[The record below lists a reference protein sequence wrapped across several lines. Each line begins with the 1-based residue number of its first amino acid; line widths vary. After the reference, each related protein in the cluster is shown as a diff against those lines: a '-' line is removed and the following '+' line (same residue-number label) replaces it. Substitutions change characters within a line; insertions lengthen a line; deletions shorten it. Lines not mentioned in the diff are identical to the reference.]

1 MRAVFMGSAPLS
13 CASFEVVLGMCDVA
27 AVVTQPDRPR
37 GRRLEVCEC
46 AVKASAGDRV
56 GAILT
61 PKRVNDPDS
70 VEAIAALRPDVII
83 VVAYGQILRPSLL
96 TLPPLGCINVHTSLL
111 PKYRG
116 AAPIQWA
123 IANGETET
131 GVTTMHMDAG
141 MDTGDIIL
149 QEKVAIGEEETAAE
163 LHDRLAFAGASVLKR
178 TLEGLEAG
186 ELPRRPQDNAEATM
200 APLLRKADGEVD
212 WHLSA
217 RDIHN
222 RVRGFNPWPG
232 SVCRTPNGK
241 RLKLWRVGAATVDA
255 GATPGRVVAFDEGQP
270 VVATGKGSIRLLEVQ
285 PEGGKVMDGA
295 SYVRGHSLALGDRL
309 E

>member
-1 MRAVFMGSAPLS
+1 MGSAPLS
-13 CASFEVVLGMCDVA
+13 CASFEVVLEMCDLVA
-27 AVVTQPDRPR
+27 TVTQPDRPR
-37 GRRLEVCEC
+37 GRSLKVCEC
-46 AVKASAGDRV
+46 AVKARASGRAGTL
-56 GAILT
+56 LT
-61 PKRVNDPDS
+61 PDRVNDPAS
-70 VEAIAALRPDVII
+70 VDAIAALNPDVII
-83 VVAYGQILRPSLL
+83 VVAYGQILGQPLL
-96 TLPPLGCINVHTSLL
+96 DLPPLGCINVHTSLL

-131 GVTTMHMDAG
+131 GVTTMYMDAG

-149 QEKVAIGEEETAAE
+149 QETVAIGDEETAAD
-163 LHDRLAFAGASVLKR
+163 LHDRLAFAGAALLKK

-186 ELPRRPQDNAEATM
+186 DLPRIPQDDAAATM
-200 APLLRKADGEVD
+200 APRLSKADGTVD
-212 WHLSA
+212 WSRPA

-232 SVCRTPNGK
+232 SVCRTPGGK
-241 RLKLWRVGAATVDA
+241 RLKLWRVVVVPVEASS
-255 GATPGRVVAFDEGQP
+255 TPGEIVAFDEGQP
-270 VVATGKGSIRLLEVQ
+270 VVAAGEDGVRLLEVQ

-295 SYVRGHSLALGDRL
+295 AYVRGHALALGDRL